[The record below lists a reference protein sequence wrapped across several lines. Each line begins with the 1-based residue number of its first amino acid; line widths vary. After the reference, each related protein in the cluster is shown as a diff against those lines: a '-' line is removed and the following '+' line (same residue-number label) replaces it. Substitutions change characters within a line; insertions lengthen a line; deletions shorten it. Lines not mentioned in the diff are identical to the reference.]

1 MSGAPAA
8 NNELAVVTGGAKGIG
23 RAIAERLAQDGFRVA
38 VTYLSDEAGATEVAE
53 RLGGTAHRL
62 DVRDGDAVTALFND
76 LGPVR
81 VLVNN
86 AAAVKDQFVR
96 FLSDADWRDL
106 IDTNLTGAFHATR
119 AALPGLQAGGGR
131 VIFLSSYV
139 GRAGAAGR
147 AGYAASKAALHG
159 LTRSL
164 AREAA
169 SHGVTVNAVCPGLV
183 MTERTQQYRPEV
195 LARAIAE
202 IPLNRPGTPDE
213 VAALVAFLASRESG
227 YMTGQVLSIDGG
239 LYMGDCWP

>member
-1 MSGAPAA
+1 MSR
-8 NNELAVVTGGAKGIG
+8 ELAVVTGGAKGIG
-23 RAIAERLAQDGFRVA
+23 RAIAERLARDGFRVA
-38 VTYLSDEAGATEVAE
+38 VTYLSDEAGAGEVA
-53 RLGGTAHRL
+53 RAIGGTAHRL
-62 DVRDGDAVTALFND
+62 DVRDAEAVTAFFGE

-96 FLSDADWRDL
+96 FLSDADWQEL

-119 AALPGLQAGGGR
+119 AALPGLQAEGGR
-131 VIFLSSYV
+131 VIFVSSYV

-147 AGYAASKAALHG
+147 SGYAASKAALHG
-159 LTRSL
+159 LTRTL
-164 AREAA
+164 ARETAT
-169 SHGVTVNAVCPGLV
+169 HGVTVNAVCPGLV
-183 MTERTQQYRPEV
+183 MTERTQQYKPEV
-195 LARAIAE
+195 LARAIAD

-213 VAALVAFLASRESG
+213 VAGLVAFLASRVSG